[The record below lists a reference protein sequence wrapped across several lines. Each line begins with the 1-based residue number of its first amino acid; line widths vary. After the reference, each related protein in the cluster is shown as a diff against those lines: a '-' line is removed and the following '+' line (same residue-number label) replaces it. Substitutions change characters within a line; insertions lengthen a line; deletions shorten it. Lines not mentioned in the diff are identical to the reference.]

1 MSKEQFVELSGAFL
15 RITYD
20 CSLDN
25 RRMKL
30 QNDRDDSELL
40 RLMLAGD
47 EEALAQLYRRRQA
60 GIYRFAY
67 QMSGSSSIAE
77 DVTQEVF
84 LFLMRQGELFD
95 PKRGSLNSFLLG
107 VTRNY
112 VLRKLRGEQ
121 YVISLSGEG
130 DDEIQDDSVGSDSG
144 PLDDLTRIETIQ
156 LVRKAVVSL
165 PERYREVVVLCELQ
179 EMSYGEAAEVL
190 GCAIGT
196 VRSRLHRARA
206 LLLSKLRPVRAE
218 PAATSVKSERC
229 FA

>member
-1 MSKEQFVELSGAFL
+1 MRTEHFVELSRRHL

-20 CSLDN
+20 CSFDIC
-25 RRMKL
+25 RMNS

-40 RLMLAGD
+40 RLMLSGD
-47 EEALAQLYRRRQA
+47 EDAFAQLYRRRQG

-67 QMSGSSSIAE
+67 QMSGSVSVAE

-95 PKRGSLNSFLLG
+95 PKRGSLNAFLLG

-112 VLRKLRGEQ
+112 VLRKLRGEKF
-121 YVISLSGEG
+121 VISLSP
-130 DDEIQDDSVGSDSG
+130 DVDEEVQDDSLESDTS
-144 PLDDLTRIETIQ
+144 PLDDLTRTETIE
-156 LVRKAVVSL
+156 LVRKAVLSL

-179 EMSYGEAAEVL
+179 EMSYGEAADVL

-206 LLLSKLRPVRAE
+206 LLLNKLRPVRAE
-218 PAATSVKSERC
+218 PATTSVKSERC